1 MYGNQK
7 NTHTAVSSL
16 VSLPLKTARKML
28 KREQQS
34 FAPAQKYPENTP
46 AYLRSGEWPVVVLTD
61 ADQDDVADGAYDVFA
76 NVLDNIFTG
85 VRAHGETSDEPCDLT
100 ICPVYDVCLRPAC

>member
-7 NTHTAVSSL
+7 NTHNAVSSL

-28 KREQQS
+28 NREQIE
-34 FAPAQKYPENTP
+34 AARLQKYPENTP

-61 ADQDDVADGAYDVFA
+61 AEKEDLSTGAYDAFA
-76 NVLDNIFTG
+76 DALDNIFAG
-85 VRAHGETSDEPCDLT
+85 VSARGEASKEPCDLT
-100 ICPVYDVCLRPAC
+100 VCPTYDVCLRPAC